1 MPTDVA
7 DIYISSNGDC
17 WRLIHDGDTGRYV
30 VRHEPNLSSGGKA
43 TESTIDEFLRGSGTS
58 PQAEALRALL
68 EREAAVEK

>member
-1 MPTDVA
+1 
-7 DIYISSNGDC
+7 
-17 WRLIHDGDTGRYV
+17 
-30 VRHEPNLSSGGKA
+30 LSSGGKA